1 MSASAVPVIVSGFVE
16 LAKLGLQVYFSS
28 VRQAG
33 LTEEQAEGLLKEE
46 RERFDKNVS
55 KPLPKV

>member
-1 MSASAVPVIVSGFVE
+1 MSTSAVSVAIAGFVE

-33 LTEEQAEGLLKEE
+33 LTDEQAEELLQSE
-46 RERFDKNVS
+46 RDRFNENVS
-55 KPLPKV
+55 KPLPEV